1 VSAPTQTVCIP
12 PEPLKKMY
20 TNEKII
26 ECDEFSEIE
35 IDKFE
40 DDMDRYRQH
49 KTMQEEESKRLEV
62 NEEKL
67 DFRSHE
73 KIIEEMKF
81 FYTILKMQNKKKK
94 QMNEAE
100 LKVWNMRGELT
111 DTEDN
116 GDDDEDLYST
126 DEDDQ
131 EDMITISEDNN

>member
-1 VSAPTQTVCIP
+1 
-12 PEPLKKMY
+12 MY